1 MAKPYSQDLRERVI
15 KAIDDGHTRD
25 EVAMLFEIG
34 IATVGRYVK
43 RQRQTGSL
51 KPDKFGGHQRY
62 KLADHEQ
69 KVRERVDA
77 ESDRTLLEL
86 RDRLAADGIEVSKSG
101 LDRFLRASGLTH
113 KKNSVRHRAKTPGR
127 GRGARRVA

>member
-15 KAIDDGHTRD
+15 KAIGDGHTRD
-25 EVAMLFEIG
+25 EVATLLDIG

-69 KVRERVDA
+69 KVRELVDA

-86 RDRLAADGIEVSKSG
+86 REQLAVDGIEVSKSA
-101 LDRFLRASGLTH
+101 LDRFLRAAGLTY
-113 KKNSVRHRAKTPGR
+113 KKNSVRHRAKAPGR